1 MFGIDRLFLS
11 KNDKKKKGYF
21 KIVAIDWMF
30 FFSPQNSHIE
40 TESLIWWYL
49 EVESLGGG

>member
-1 MFGIDRLFLS
+1 MFGIDKLFLS

-30 FFSPQNSHIE
+30 FFFLPKIHI
-40 TESLIWWYL
+40 LKL
-49 EVESLGGG
+49 NP